1 MDLGLDRINPNPCSS
16 TFETPYGLE
25 CDVLDSQYKGEYLP
39 VLSMVILHVFEVC
52 QMDEKVGKMVNGVK
66 YPKS

>member
-1 MDLGLDRINPNPCSS
+1 MKIQVFVFQSELK
-16 TFETPYGLE
+16 E
-25 CDVLDSQYKGEYLP
+25 YKGEYLP